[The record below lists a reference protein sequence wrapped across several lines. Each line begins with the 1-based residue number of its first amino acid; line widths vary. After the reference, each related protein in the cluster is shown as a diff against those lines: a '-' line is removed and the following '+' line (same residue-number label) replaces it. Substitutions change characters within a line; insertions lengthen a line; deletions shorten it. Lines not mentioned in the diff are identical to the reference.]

1 MGTRVLA
8 VFLLSCWPAFSSPDA
23 TERAISLYRQTDYQG
38 SLRILEADP
47 APDAA
52 AYNLTGKNYFMLAEY
67 KKATGFF
74 EKATALAPA
83 NAENWL
89 WLGRAY
95 GRRAEM
101 GTWLL
106 AGINASKARQC
117 FERAVALNP
126 HYHEALNDLFDFYL
140 EAPGFLG
147 GGLDKAEAVAKRIGE
162 ESPAEYH
169 FAEARIAERNKE
181 YSAAEEQFRRA
192 METAPREV
200 GRVID
205 LARYLAKRGRMEETE
220 TMFAR
225 AERMAP
231 HDPRIAFAR
240 AKIYVDSNR
249 NLEEAR
255 KLLRQY
261 LESSLTPDD
270 PPRQAA
276 ERLLRQAGG
285 SASPAGAPGQ

>member
-1 MGTRVLA
+1 MKMGARALA
-8 VFLLSCWPAFSSPDA
+8 VVLFSCCFAFASPDA
-23 TERAISLYRQTDYQG
+23 IEKARALYQQTDYRG

-52 AYNLTGKNYFMLAEY
+52 AYSLMGKNHFMLAEY
-67 KKATGFF
+67 KKATDLF
-74 EKATALAPA
+74 EKAAALAPA

-106 AGINASKARQC
+106 AGMNAAKARQC
-117 FERAVALNP
+117 FEKAVAIDP
-126 HYHEALNDLFDFYL
+126 HNHEALNDLFDFYL

-147 GGLDKAEAVAKRIGE
+147 GGLDKAEAVATRIGK

-169 FAEARIAERNKE
+169 FAEAQIAEKNKE

-220 TMFAR
+220 TMFAQ

-240 AKIYVDSNR
+240 AKIYVDNNR
-249 NLEEAR
+249 NLDEAR

-285 SASPAGAPGQ
+285 SAKP